1 MKMQEKKLKKFN
13 IYSKLANILFVLA
26 IVFGSILVIVA
37 LGGTIYL
44 KVTDFNITEL
54 VNYISLNTMPD
65 VGLLLPEG
73 FEISFSLIFI
83 IIVHLAISIALGA
96 YIIKLVSNMFK
107 NTVSDQTPFTKKT
120 VRCIKNMGIAFLIY
134 AGVLFILSIVMG
146 YVTPHPESMSFN
158 VTIDGR
164 TILLGFLLLSLGE
177 IFEFGHSLQK
187 DTESI
192 V

>member
-44 KVTDFNITEL
+44 KATDFNIAEL

-83 IIVHLAISIALGA
+83 IIVYLAISIALAA
-96 YIIKLVSNMFK
+96 YIIKLVANMFR

-120 VRCIKNMGIAFLIY
+120 VRSIKNMGIAFLVY
-134 AGVLFILSIVMG
+134 AGVIFILSIVVG